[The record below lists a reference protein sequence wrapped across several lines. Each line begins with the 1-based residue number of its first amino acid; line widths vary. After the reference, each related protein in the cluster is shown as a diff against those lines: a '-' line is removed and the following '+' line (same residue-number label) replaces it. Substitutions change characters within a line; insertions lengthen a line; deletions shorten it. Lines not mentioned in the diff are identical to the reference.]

1 MTRDEMREVEAE
13 LNFKGY
19 TLGRIV
25 EDLCDELEQSGVR
38 VSVSKSDYG
47 RGKWHASLMVEFS
60 EKEEGHGDV

>member
-1 MTRDEMREVEAE
+1 MTRDVMREGEAE

-38 VSVSKSDYG
+38 VSVSESDYG
-47 RGKWHASLMVEFS
+47 RGKWHASLLVEFS
-60 EKEEGHGDV
+60 EKEEK